1 MTHALQVL
9 HSLQRHG
16 PWKNERGLR
25 LKPSPWPAKPTHTR
39 YLVVLK
45 NLSQALVAHL

>member
-9 HSLQRHG
+9 HSLQWHQ
-16 PWKNERGLR
+16 PWKDKRALR
-25 LKPSPWPAKPTHTR
+25 LKHSPWLATPTHTG

-45 NLSQALVAHL
+45 NLFQAVVAHL